1 MPNRPETLNALNVD
15 LLQRLSCVLDEI
27 KTNQCVKAAVIAGS
41 GTVFSAGADVH
52 FLSRAMPLGVRELAC
67 LAVLVNKTTKPCF
80 RKLFM
85 LITASRPQDA
95 SHSYSTSKIE
105 DLMRK
110 AASASVN

>member
-1 MPNRPETLNALNVD
+1 MVDHQPVLYQEEDEIAFLMPNRPETLSALNVD

-67 LAVLVNKTTKPCF
+67 LAVLVNKTTKPCPLNE
-80 RKLFM
+80 RN
-85 LITASRPQDA
+85 S
-95 SHSYSTSKIE
+95 
-105 DLMRK
+105 
-110 AASASVN
+110 